1 MTLYE
6 ECPIALLS
14 SILSALQSSAKLPR
28 FPPHVALRIST
39 PLTGRKDVY
48 IGRIPKGGKSAD
60 LPIVRATKFALVT
73 TLQAERFL
81 KARHKKISHS
91 IVVRRIP
98 ALQDR
103 QRTWRTTHALQ
114 KADK

>member
-1 MTLYE
+1 VPDCTPILY
-6 ECPIALLS
+6 PQRP
-14 SILSALQSSAKLPR
+14 SILCETTTLSAPR
-28 FPPHVALRIST
+28 GIANLDAPDRQKGA
-39 PLTGRKDVY
+39 Y